1 MKYKTKMLLKRLSRK
16 TFRPVYLYCL
26 KNPAIIIIFILSAI
40 IGCLLGKVIF
50 TEKEICIC
58 DPVIIKTEL
67 PKLVPIVT
75 PSPKQWTGKVS
86 FYSKDGCLGCNKLQI
101 TASGEV
107 FDEMANTLAFNKL
120 PLNTKV
126 LVTNLDTG
134 VSQVA
139 KVNDRGGFEKYN
151 RIADLSKGLFE
162 KLEAKTDVSNIKI
175 EKYVN

>member
-1 MKYKTKMLLKRLSRK
+1 MKYKTKMLLKKLNRK
-16 TFRPVYLYCL
+16 TIRPVELYCL
-26 KNPAIIIIFILSAI
+26 KHKITILVFILSFI

-67 PKLVPIVT
+67 PIPVPTVT
-75 PSPKQWTGKVS
+75 PSNKQWKGKVS
-86 FYSKDGCLGCNKLQI
+86 YYSKDGCLGCNKLQI

-120 PLNTKV
+120 PLNTEV

-134 VSQVA
+134 ISQVA
-139 KVNDRGGFEKYN
+139 KVNDRGGFERHN
-151 RIADLSKGLFE
+151 RIADLSKGLFN
-162 KLEAKTDVSNIKI
+162 KLGAKTDISNIKI
-175 EKYVN
+175 EKI